1 MFNSIRERRMIPTRL
16 NQEFKNGYL
25 SGFNSETGNLLVVSN
40 TNWEI
45 GYGTVSS
52 FNDTVSSILAD
63 KPGWILPSI
72 TDLESLH
79 PYPNAEYFI
88 KGVQRLQRYESV
100 YISSRSQDHTL
111 RNTVI
116 QLRVGKLKERC
127 TTSNIESIFVP
138 VFYISG
144 RNCDQILSET
154 ADLSCS

>member
-1 MFNSIRERRMIPTRL
+1 MFVFNSIRERRMIPTRL

-45 GYGTVSS
+45 GHGTVSS

-72 TDLESLH
+72 TDLES
-79 PYPNAEYFI
+79 
-88 KGVQRLQRYESV
+88 V
-100 YISSRSQDHTL
+100 YISSRSRDHTL

-154 ADLSCS
+154 AGLSCS